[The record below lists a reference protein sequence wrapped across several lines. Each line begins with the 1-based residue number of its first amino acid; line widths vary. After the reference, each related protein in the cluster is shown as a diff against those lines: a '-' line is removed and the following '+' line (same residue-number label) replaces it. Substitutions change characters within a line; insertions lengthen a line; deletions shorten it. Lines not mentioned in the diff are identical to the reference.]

1 MIKMIG
7 KFNVDYEGRS
17 YDGNQVYEIVIISEF
32 DRADKEI
39 ARKVFYFKDRRPDFR
54 TVEQV
59 ENIFYKFPNYA
70 KLSIESII
78 VTKVA

>member
-39 ARKVFYFKDRRPDFR
+39 ARKVFLFQRQTTGF
-54 TVEQV
+54 
-59 ENIFYKFPNYA
+59 
-70 KLSIESII
+70 
-78 VTKVA
+78 